1 MKNSRK
7 FVSAGLM
14 YLVLII
20 IFIVAMFPVLYT
32 ILGSFKGNMEL
43 LASNGKLLPEKFV
56 FDNYKQAWELGNFA
70 KYTGNSIFMAGTIVF
85 GTIFTSTVAGYSTIE
100 TTLPDP
106 TVLPPSRI
114 AKRRPCSIA
123 TG

>member
-56 FDNYKQAWELGNFA
+56 FDNYKQAWEFCKVYGEFHFYGRNYCVWNNF
-70 KYTGNSIFMAGTIVF
+70 YQYGGWLLF
-85 GTIFTSTVAGYSTIE
+85 
-100 TTLPDP
+100 
-106 TVLPPSRI
+106 
-114 AKRRPCSIA
+114 
-123 TG
+123 

>member
-85 GTIFTSTVAGYSTIE
+85 GTI
-100 TTLPDP
+100 LPVRWLV
-106 TVLPPSRI
+106 TVLSGEISRVRI
-114 AKRRPCSIA
+114 SCLHWWYLPCL
-123 TG
+123 